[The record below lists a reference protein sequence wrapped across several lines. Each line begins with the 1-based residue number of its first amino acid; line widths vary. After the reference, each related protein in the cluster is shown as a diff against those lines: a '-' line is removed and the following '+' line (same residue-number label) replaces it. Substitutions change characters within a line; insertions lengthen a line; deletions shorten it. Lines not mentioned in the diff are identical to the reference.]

1 MKFYPRHIVNLR
13 GEIFKRLA
21 ARILIGQLVEGP
33 DISKFEHEFS
43 KYVGT
48 KFAVGISQARFGLIA
63 IFKALNFNEGDEIII
78 SSYNYHI
85 VIDIIMEMGL
95 KPIFVDIEADSR
107 NINPALIKEK
117 ITNRTKAILVTHMF
131 GQPVDM
137 DSVGKIAK
145 EHKVKVIEDCAHALG
160 SECNGKKVGSIGDAA
175 IFSFGMGKNMPC
187 FGGGMITTND
197 RCLFERIRELVDLGR
212 FPSTK
217 TILTNIAKH
226 SINSLLT
233 RTPLFTFLTFPLI
246 RILDLFDI
254 DIMGV
259 GKKETLQ
266 PISYTNS
273 EKLPLKLSN
282 AQAAVGLK
290 QLEKIEYFNDRR
302 IKNSLLLTK
311 SLEKLDF
318 IKLPIII
325 PGCKNI
331 YLYYIIML
339 EDKCFFRK
347 RLLKRGIDTSKKSGM
362 TNCSTFSG
370 FDKFREDCPIA
381 ASIENELFEIP
392 NNCFLSSSDID
403 YISESIKE
411 VAVLKLEN

>member
-13 GEIFKRLA
+13 GEIFKVLA
-21 ARILIGQLVEGP
+21 ARILTGQLVEGP
-33 DISKFEHEFS
+33 DILKFEHEFS

-85 VIDIIMEMGL
+85 VIDIIMEMEL
-95 KPIFVDIEADSR
+95 KPVFVDIEASSR

-117 ITNRTKAILVTHMF
+117 ITNRTKAILITHMF

-145 EHKVKVIEDCAHALG
+145 EHRIKVIEDCAHALG
-160 SECNGKKVGSIGDAA
+160 SEYNGKKVGSIGDVA

-197 RCLFERIRELVDLGR
+197 NCLFESIRELVDLAR
-212 FPSTK
+212 FPSLK
-217 TILTNIAKH
+217 TIFTNIAKH

-233 RTPLFTFLTFPLI
+233 CTPLFTFLTFPLT

-254 DIMGV
+254 DIMGFW
-259 GKKETLQ
+259 KKETLQ
-266 PISYTNS
+266 PVSYANS
-273 EKLPLKLSN
+273 EKLPLKLIN
-282 AQAAVGLK
+282 AQAATGLK

-302 IKNSLLLTK
+302 IKNSLSLTK
-311 SLEKLDF
+311 NLEKFDF
-318 IKLPIII
+318 IKLPIIVS
-325 PGCKNI
+325 GCKNI
-331 YLYYIIML
+331 YLYYIVRV
-339 EDKCFFRK
+339 ENKYYFRK
-347 RLLKRGIDTSKKSGM
+347 QLLKRGIDTSKESGM
-362 TNCSTFSG
+362 TNCSVFSG
-370 FDKFREDCPIA
+370 FDKYSTNCPIA

-392 NNCFLSSSDID
+392 NNCFLSSNDID

-411 VAVLKLEN
+411 IAVLKL